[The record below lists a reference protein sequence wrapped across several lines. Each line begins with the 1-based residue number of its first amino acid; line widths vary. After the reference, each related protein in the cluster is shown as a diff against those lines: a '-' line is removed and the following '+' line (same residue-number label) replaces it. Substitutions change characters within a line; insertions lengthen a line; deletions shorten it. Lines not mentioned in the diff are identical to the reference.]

1 MDLRL
6 YAVTD
11 RSYLKG
17 ITLVEAVEMAIK
29 GGATIIQLREKNI
42 GGREFYELALKVK
55 EVTGLYDIPLIIN
68 DRVDI
73 ALAVDADG
81 VHVGQEDLPADVVR
95 RIIGPGKIL
104 GVSAK
109 TVKEGLKAQRDGADY
124 LGVGAV
130 YSTPTKPESDAIGLE
145 GVKMIKEA
153 VDIPVVAIGGI
164 TLGNAYEVMVKTG
177 VDGISTV
184 SAVFSG
190 DIEENARLLMEEI
203 ERALKDRRIMGG
215 NTPG

>member
-11 RSYLKG
+11 RSYLNG

-42 GGREFYELALKVK
+42 GGREFYGLALKVK
-55 EVTGLYDIPLIIN
+55 EVTGLYNIPLIIN
-68 DRVDI
+68 DRVDV

-95 RIIGPGKIL
+95 RMIGPGKIL

-109 TVKEGLKAQRDGADY
+109 TVEEGIKAQRDGADY

-145 GVKMIKEA
+145 RVKMIKEA

-164 TLGNAYEVMVKTG
+164 TLENAYEVMVKTG
-177 VDGISTV
+177 VDGLSTV

-190 DIEENARLLMEEI
+190 DIEKNARLLIKEI
-203 ERALKDRRIMGG
+203 ERAFKDRNQSM
-215 NTPG
+215 

>member
-17 ITLVEAVEMAIK
+17 IDLVSAVELAIR
-29 GGATIIQLREKNI
+29 GGATIIQLREKEI
-42 GGREFYELALKVK
+42 SSKEFYELALKVK
-55 EVTGLYDIPLIIN
+55 EVTKRNNIPLIIN

-95 RIIGPGKIL
+95 RLIGPDKIL
-104 GVSAK
+104 GVSAR
-109 TVKEGLKAQRDGADY
+109 TVEEAVKAEKDGADY

-130 YSTPTKPESDAIGLE
+130 YATPTKPEADAIGIE
-145 GVKMIKEA
+145 GLQKIKGA
-153 VDIPVVAIGGI
+153 VGIPVVAIGGI
-164 TLGNAYEVMVKTG
+164 TQENAYEIMLKSG
-177 VDGISTV
+177 VDGISSV

-190 DIEENARLLMEEI
+190 DVEENSRQLLQTI
-203 ERALKDRRIMGG
+203 EKAISDRRDLKW
-215 NTPG
+215 

>member
-17 ITLVEAVEMAIK
+17 IDLVSAVELAIR
-29 GGATIIQLREKNI
+29 GGATIIQLREKEI
-42 GGREFYELALKVK
+42 SSKEFYELALKVK
-55 EVTGLYDIPLIIN
+55 EVTKHNNIPLIIN

-81 VHVGQEDLPADVVR
+81 VHVGQEDLPAEVVR
-95 RIIGPGKIL
+95 RLIGPDKIL
-104 GVSAK
+104 GVSAS
-109 TVKEGLKAQRDGADY
+109 TVEEAVKAERDGADY

-130 YSTPTKPESDAIGLE
+130 YTTLTKPEADAIGIE
-145 GVKMIKEA
+145 GLQKIKEA
-153 VDIPVVAIGGI
+153 VSIPVVAIGGI
-164 TLGNAYEVMVKTG
+164 TQENAYEIMLKSE
-177 VDGISTV
+177 VDGISSV

-190 DIEENARLLMEEI
+190 DVEENSRRLLQTI
-203 ERALKDRRIMGG
+203 EKAISDRR
-215 NTPG
+215 NLKW

>member
-11 RSYLKG
+11 RSYLNG

-42 GGREFYELALKVK
+42 GGREFYGLALKVK
-55 EVTGLYDIPLIIN
+55 EVTGLYNIPLIIN
-68 DRVDI
+68 DRVDV

-95 RIIGPGKIL
+95 RMIGPGKIL

-109 TVKEGLKAQRDGADY
+109 TVEEGIKAQRDGADY

-130 YSTPTKPESDAIGLE
+130 YSTLTKPESDAIGLE
-145 GVKMIKEA
+145 RVKMIKEA

-164 TLGNAYEVMVKTG
+164 TLENAYEVMVKTG
-177 VDGISTV
+177 VDGLSTV

-190 DIEENARLLMEEI
+190 DIEKNARLLIKEI
-203 ERALKDRRIMGG
+203 ERAFKDRNQSM
-215 NTPG
+215 